1 MEDQA
6 ENIGEIKVSELMVY
20 DPFFITPEEKIST
33 TELLMLRKKIGGL
46 PVVKDS
52 KRKQVMGIIT
62 QRDIRLARFAMTLD
76 SPNTKAKDLMSVDPI
91 VASKKDTLK
100 TVLTKIIQNNVERL
114 PVVDDNHELIGL
126 ITKQSII
133 EGIYKHLKK

>member
-1 MEDQA
+1 MEDDSKL
-6 ENIGEIKVSELMVY
+6 IGQIKVSEFMIY
-20 DPFFITPEEKIST
+20 DPFYITPEEKIST

-46 PVVKDS
+46 PVIKDIKH
-52 KRKQVMGIIT
+52 KRVLGILT

-76 SPNTKAKDLMSVDPI
+76 SPNTKAKDLMSSDPI
-91 VASKKDTLK
+91 VVYKEDTLQ
-100 TVLTKIIQNNVERL
+100 TVLGKMINNNVERL
-114 PVVDDNHELIGL
+114 PVVDEKHELIGL